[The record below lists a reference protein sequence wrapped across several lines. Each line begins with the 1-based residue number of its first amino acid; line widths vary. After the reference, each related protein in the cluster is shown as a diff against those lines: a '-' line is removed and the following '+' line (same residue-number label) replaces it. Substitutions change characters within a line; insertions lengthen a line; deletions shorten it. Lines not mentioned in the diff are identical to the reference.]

1 MDRQNKATGGSG
13 LFSGNMSSGPGASG
27 TNSPRPYQQQQ
38 QPPPPLHSRP
48 RDMPVGAPPVYQ
60 RPSLTGAGLF
70 TSAGG
75 GMASLFANPNSSLPA
90 ASSNF
95 QGLYS
100 GSNAHL
106 MNNNASKPGQD
117 WHRGL
122 PPPSY
127 SLPYNAPSPAFPGR
141 PSMPP
146 SHAALMQNALV
157 YLELVQ
163 RTFAHQ
169 PDIYASFLSVMREHK
184 EGRRDTPNL
193 CGQVSRLF
201 QGQDSLLR
209 GFQDFLSGIHAV
221 DPPLP
226 SPAPSVPGPASFPHS
241 MGHPSGYR
249 GWNARPSAPPSHP
262 PFLPGG
268 NGTRPPLQTGVTE
281 GGGEAKED
289 VSMEDAVLYMDR
301 VKSAYAD
308 KPEVGPS
315 LPPALL
321 SCLPPSLP
329 PSSPAS
335 LPPFR
340 PPLLP
345 PSVLPPVLPLCL
357 SSQPDIC
364 P

>member
-1 MDRQNKATGGSG
+1 MDRQNKAMGGSG
-13 LFSGNMSSGPGASG
+13 LLSGNMSSGPGASG
-27 TNSPRPYQQQQ
+27 TNSPRPSQQQQ

-60 RPSLTGAGLF
+60 REYGMSASRMKGCTSTINLVEELLARRENAWRKKGRALPRSASSILNADATKFKACDEPFRSFILNLAPIHPYPTGPSLTGAGLF

-100 GSNAHL
+100 GGNAHL

-127 SLPYNAPSPAFPGR
+127 SLPYSAPSPAFPGR
-141 PSMPP
+141 PSMAP
-146 SHAALMQNALV
+146 SHAALMQNALA

-193 CGQVSRLF
+193 CVQVSRLF

-226 SPAPSVPGPASFPHS
+226 SPAPSAPSSFPNS

-249 GWNARPSAPPSHP
+249 GWN
-262 PFLPGG
+262 
-268 NGTRPPLQTGVTE
+268 V
-281 GGGEAKED
+281 
-289 VSMEDAVLYMDR
+289 
-301 VKSAYAD
+301 
-308 KPEVGPS
+308 
-315 LPPALL
+315 
-321 SCLPPSLP
+321 
-329 PSSPAS
+329 
-335 LPPFR
+335 
-340 PPLLP
+340 
-345 PSVLPPVLPLCL
+345 
-357 SSQPDIC
+357 
-364 P
+364 